1 MFCDGGISLNLLAC
15 KVNAVFKEKSK
26 LEEEEFVVKMALKM
40 RLVFDGFKPFYYNYY
55 FIQYWTR

>member
-1 MFCDGGISLNLLAC
+1 MNLLAC
-15 KVNAVFKEKSK
+15 KVNAVFIEKSK